1 MTNHV
6 LKGTMKIGEG
16 NSSMEE
22 LRTVYRNE
30 KSIER
35 MNELISNKIDE
46 ILSDNHQN
54 KFLEGIVYMGRDFSQ
69 IDSSKPEVE
78 LLFIYNDKN
87 FDPVELTKPEIMEIL
102 SQTGMNIS
110 IMNKPDW
117 YYSLEGRF
125 QDRGEHPWEFI
136 VRQGTI
142 IYDKTGKI
150 MELQTDLQNDL
161 TLDNYTLFFSNDS
174 CKFEPPIEYIPKQYR
189 KVQTLNSTK
198 KLHLQAKK

>member
-1 MTNHV
+1 
-6 LKGTMKIGEG
+6 MKIGEG

-125 QDRGEHPWEFI
+125 QDRGEYPWEFI

-189 KVQTLNSTK
+189 KVKTLNSTK
-198 KLHLQAKK
+198 KVASAS

>member
-1 MTNHV
+1 
-6 LKGTMKIGEG
+6 MKIGEG

>member
-1 MTNHV
+1 MTNHI

-35 MNELISNKIDE
+35 MNDLISNKIDE

-78 LLFIYNDKN
+78 LMFIYNDK
-87 FDPVELTKPEIMEIL
+87 
-102 SQTGMNIS
+102 
-110 IMNKPDW
+110 
-117 YYSLEGRF
+117 
-125 QDRGEHPWEFI
+125 
-136 VRQGTI
+136 
-142 IYDKTGKI
+142 
-150 MELQTDLQNDL
+150 
-161 TLDNYTLFFSNDS
+161 
-174 CKFEPPIEYIPKQYR
+174 
-189 KVQTLNSTK
+189 
-198 KLHLQAKK
+198 KL

>member
-1 MTNHV
+1 
-6 LKGTMKIGEG
+6 
-16 NSSMEE
+16 MEE

-35 MNELISNKIDE
+35 MNDLISNKIDE
-46 ILSDNHQN
+46 ILSDNYQN

-78 LLFIYNDKN
+78 LMFIYNDKN
-87 FDPVELTKPEIMEIL
+87 FEPVELTKPEIMEIL

-150 MELQTDLQNDL
+150 KELQADLQNDL

-189 KVQTLNSTK
+189 KIKTLNSTK
-198 KLHLQAKK
+198 KVADAS

>member
-78 LLFIYNDKN
+78 LMFIYNDKN
-87 FDPVELTKPEIMEIL
+87 FEPVELTKPEIMEIL

-189 KVQTLNSTK
+189 KVKTLNSTK
-198 KLHLQAKK
+198 KVASAS

>member
-1 MTNHV
+1 
-6 LKGTMKIGEG
+6 
-16 NSSMEE
+16 
-22 LRTVYRNE
+22 
-30 KSIER
+30 

-46 ILSDNHQN
+46 ILSNSHQKN
-54 KFLEGIVYMGRDFSQ
+54 YLEGIIYMGRDFSR

-78 LLFIYNDKN
+78 LMFIYNDKN
-87 FDPVELTKPEIMEIL
+87 FEPVELTKPEIMEIL

-125 QDRGEHPWEFI
+125 QDRGEYPWEFI

-150 MELQTDLQNDL
+150 KELQTDLQNDL

-189 KVQTLNSTK
+189 KVKTLNSTK
-198 KLHLQAKK
+198 KVASAS

>member
-189 KVQTLNSTK
+189 KVKTLNSTK
-198 KLHLQAKK
+198 KVASAS

>member
-1 MTNHV
+1 
-6 LKGTMKIGEG
+6 MKIGEG

-189 KVQTLNSTK
+189 KIKTLNSTK
-198 KLHLQAKK
+198 KVADAS

>member
-1 MTNHV
+1 MTKHI

-22 LRTVYRNE
+22 LRMVHRDE

-78 LLFIYNDKN
+78 LMFIYNDKN
-87 FDPVELTKPEIMEIL
+87 FEPVELTKPEIMEIL

-110 IMNKPDW
+110 IMSKPDW

-150 MELQTDLQNDL
+150 KELQTDLQNDL

-189 KVQTLNSTK
+189 KIKTLNSTK
-198 KLHLQAKK
+198 KVADAS

>member
-1 MTNHV
+1 
-6 LKGTMKIGEG
+6 
-16 NSSMEE
+16 MEE

-46 ILSDNHQN
+46 ILSNSHQKN
-54 KFLEGIVYMGRDFSQ
+54 YLEGIVYMGRDFSQ

-78 LLFIYNDKN
+78 LMFIYNDKN
-87 FDPVELTKPEIMEIL
+87 FEPVELTKLEIMEIL

-125 QDRGEHPWEFI
+125 QDRGEYPWEFI

-150 MELQTDLQNDL
+150 KELQADLQNDL

-189 KVQTLNSTK
+189 KVKTLNSTK
-198 KLHLQAKK
+198 KIASAS

>member
-1 MTNHV
+1 
-6 LKGTMKIGEG
+6 MKIGEG

-22 LRTVYRNE
+22 LRMVHRDE

-78 LLFIYNDKN
+78 LMFIYNDKN
-87 FDPVELTKPEIMEIL
+87 FEPVELTKPEIMEIL

-198 KLHLQAKK
+198 KLHLQAKN

>member
-1 MTNHV
+1 
-6 LKGTMKIGEG
+6 MKIRER

-87 FDPVELTKPEIMEIL
+87 FDPVELTKPETMEIL

-189 KVQTLNSTK
+189 KVKTLNSTK
-198 KLHLQAKK
+198 KVASAS

>member
-1 MTNHV
+1 MR
-6 LKGTMKIGEG
+6 IGEG

-35 MNELISNKIDE
+35 MNDLISNKIDE

-78 LLFIYNDKN
+78 LMFIYNDKN
-87 FDPVELTKPEIMEIL
+87 FEPVELTKPEIMEIL

-125 QDRGEHPWEFI
+125 QDRGEYPWEFI

-142 IYDKTGKI
+142 IYDKIGKI
-150 MELQTDLQNDL
+150 KELQTDLQNDL

-174 CKFEPPIEYIPKQYR
+174 CKFEPSIEYIPKQYR
-189 KVQTLNSTK
+189 KVKTLNSTK
-198 KLHLQAKK
+198 KVASAS

>member
-54 KFLEGIVYMGRDFSQ
+54 KFLEGFANMGRDLSQ
-69 IDSSKPEVE
+69 IDSSIQEE
-78 LLFIYNDKN
+78 
-87 FDPVELTKPEIMEIL
+87 EQL
-102 SQTGMNIS
+102 SI
-110 IMNKPDW
+110 
-117 YYSLEGRF
+117 
-125 QDRGEHPWEFI
+125 
-136 VRQGTI
+136 
-142 IYDKTGKI
+142 
-150 MELQTDLQNDL
+150 
-161 TLDNYTLFFSNDS
+161 
-174 CKFEPPIEYIPKQYR
+174 
-189 KVQTLNSTK
+189 
-198 KLHLQAKK
+198 

>member
-1 MTNHV
+1 
-6 LKGTMKIGEG
+6 
-16 NSSMEE
+16 MEE
-22 LRTVYRNE
+22 LRTVYRNK

-87 FDPVELTKPEIMEIL
+87 FDPVELTKSEIMEIL

-150 MELQTDLQNDL
+150 KELQTDLQNDL

-189 KVQTLNSTK
+189 KVKTLNSTK
-198 KLHLQAKK
+198 KVASAS

>member
-1 MTNHV
+1 
-6 LKGTMKIGEG
+6 
-16 NSSMEE
+16 MEE

-46 ILSDNHQN
+46 ILLDNHQN

-87 FDPVELTKPEIMEIL
+87 FDPIELTKPEIMEIL

-189 KVQTLNSTK
+189 KVKTLNSTK
-198 KLHLQAKK
+198 KVASAS

>member
-1 MTNHV
+1 
-6 LKGTMKIGEG
+6 MKIGEG

-189 KVQTLNSTK
+189 KVKTLNSTK
-198 KLHLQAKK
+198 KVASAS